1 VEVKFSPNTVIT
13 NPVDPALALEGERL
27 EMVCPNAEL
36 ANNSPDKIQ
45 QKKNERRSWC
55 IHDSSCL

>member
-45 QKKNERRSWC
+45 QKKN
-55 IHDSSCL
+55 